1 MSIDFDLNPP
11 YQKHIMLL
19 KNVTNVRKSFV
30 QTAKKQGSNR
40 FLMYRVKD
48 GAAKV
53 GASVN
58 DRWFDYTA
66 ISRTKDKSTVENH
79 RLGSSFLET
88 IEMA

>member
-1 MSIDFDLNPP
+1 
-11 YQKHIMLL
+11 
-19 KNVTNVRKSFV
+19 
-30 QTAKKQGSNR
+30 
-40 FLMYRVKD
+40 MYRVKD